1 MSLRKQAIS
10 GMMWTF
16 AQQFSTQGIGFI
28 ISVVLARLLLPAEF
42 GIIGMIAIFMG
53 IGGALVDSGLASSLI
68 RTPDANEDDFSTVFY
83 FNILGSI
90 IIYFILYL
98 TAPFIANF
106 FEQPILKNITRVYG
120 VTFIINAFSTIQL
133 ARLTQMMDFKTQ
145 MKVSVPSIIGG
156 GLLGIV
162 LAYMGYG
169 VWSLVWMRLF
179 QSFLN
184 SLQLWIVSKWKPSFI
199 FNVKKFKYHFHF
211 GYKLLLS
218 GLLDTVFT
226 NIYTLIIGKLFVPA
240 QLGFYTRANSVVQ
253 LPVENISGALNKV
266 TYPLFA
272 QIKDDNERLKNVYKK
287 ILQMVSFL
295 IAPTLIIMGVLATPL
310 FRFVF
315 TEKWLQAVPYFQILC
330 ISGFMYP
337 FHFYNLNILNVKG
350 RSDLFLKLEIIKKV
364 LMVATIIISIPF
376 GMYGLLWGMVIMSAL
391 ALSINAHYSGKF
403 IHYNGFEQLK
413 DVLPILLITITTGA
427 LTLTTDLVMINLNVI
442 DIFRIILGTS
452 VGVLSYWAMAVIF
465 KFQSI
470 QDIKTIIL
478 KKHDINN

>member
-1 MSLRKQAIS
+1 MSLRKQATS

-68 RTPDANEDDFSTVFY
+68 RTPDANEEDFSTVFY

-90 IIYFILYL
+90 LIYFILYL

-106 FEQPILKNITRVYG
+106 FDQPILKNITRVYG
-120 VTFIINAFSTIQL
+120 ITFIINAFSTIQL
-133 ARLTQMMDFKTQ
+133 TRLTQKMDFKTQ
-145 MKVSVPSIIGG
+145 MIVSVPALIGG
-156 GLLGIV
+156 GIVGIT
-162 LAYMGYG
+162 LAYLGHG
-169 VWSLVWMRLF
+169 VWSLVWMRLI

-184 SLQLWIVSKWKPSFI
+184 SVQLWIVTKWKPSLI
-199 FNVKKFKYHFHF
+199 FNIAKFKYHFNF

-226 NIYTLIIGKLFVPA
+226 NIYTVIIGKFFLPA
-240 QLGFYTRANSVVQ
+240 QLGFYTRASSVVRM
-253 LPVENISGALNKV
+253 PVDNISGALHKV

-272 QIKDDNERLKNVYKK
+272 QIKDDNERLKKVYKQ
-287 ILQMVSFL
+287 ILQMISFL

-310 FRFVF
+310 FRFLF
-315 TEKWLQAVPYFQILC
+315 TEKWLPAVPYFQILC

-350 RSDLFLKLEIIKKV
+350 RSDLFLKLEIIKKILLV
-364 LMVATIIISIPF
+364 ITILLSIPF
-376 GMYGLLWGMVIMSAL
+376 GIYGLLWGMVISSAL

-403 IHYNGFEQLK
+403 IHYSGFKQIK
-413 DVLPILLITITTGA
+413 DVLPILLIALIAGA
-427 LTLTTDLVMINLNVI
+427 LTLTIDRIMINFKVI
-442 DIFRIILGTS
+442 DIFRIIIGIS
-452 VGVLSYWAMAVIF
+452 VGVLSYWAMAVVF

-470 QDIKTIIL
+470 QDIKTIIIR
-478 KKHDINN
+478 KYDTNN

>member
-68 RTPDANEDDFSTVFY
+68 RTPDANQEDFSTVFY
-83 FNILGSI
+83 FNIAGSI
-90 IIYFILYL
+90 LMYFILYL
-98 TAPFIANF
+98 SAPYIAKF
-106 FEQPILKNITRVYG
+106 FNQPILTNITRVYG
-120 VTFIINAFSTIQL
+120 ITFIINAFSTIQL
-133 ARLTQMMDFKTQ
+133 TRLTQMLDFKTQ
-145 MKVSVPSIIGG
+145 MKVSVPALIGG
-156 GLLGIV
+156 GALGIT
-162 LAYMGYG
+162 LAYMGFG
-169 VWSLVWMRLF
+169 VWSLVWMRVF

-199 FNVKKFKYHFHF
+199 FNVEKFKYHFNF

-226 NIYTLIIGKLFVPA
+226 NIYTVVIGKLFAPA

-272 QIKDDNERLKNVYKK
+272 SIKDDNERLKKVYKK
-287 ILQMVSFL
+287 IMQMVTFL
-295 IAPTLIIMGVLATPL
+295 IAPILIIMGVLATPL

-315 TEKWLQAVPYFQILC
+315 TEKWLPAVPYFQILC
-330 ISGFMYP
+330 ISGILYP
-337 FHFYNLNILNVKG
+337 FHIYNLNILNVKG
-350 RSDLFLKLEIIKKV
+350 RSDLFLKLEVIKKV
-364 LMVATIIISIPF
+364 LLVITILVSIQF
-376 GMYGLLWGMVIMSAL
+376 GLYGLLWGVVVSSAL
-391 ALSINAHYSGKF
+391 ALFINAHYSGKF

-413 DVLPILLITITTGA
+413 DVSPILLIAIASGV
-427 LTLTTDLVMINLNVI
+427 LTLIADKIMTNSNIT
-442 DIFRIILGTS
+442 DIFRIILGGA
-452 VGVLSYWAMAVIF
+452 VGVLSYWSISIIF
-465 KFQSI
+465 KIKSI
-470 QDIKTIIL
+470 QDLKTIIL
-478 KKHDINN
+478 KQK